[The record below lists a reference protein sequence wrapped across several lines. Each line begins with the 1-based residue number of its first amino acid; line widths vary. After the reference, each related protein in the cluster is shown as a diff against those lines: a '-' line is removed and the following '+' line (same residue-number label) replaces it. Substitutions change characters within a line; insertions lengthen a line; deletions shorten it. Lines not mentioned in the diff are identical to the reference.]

1 MNKLIYLPEE
11 PDEIEELAKAVH
23 NAWMAQKAK
32 DGVTNHPDM
41 LPYEQLAE
49 PVKEYARATV
59 RAVLRELSSRCV
71 RCGDCGA
78 LHNESVDGI
87 GACGALRRATFCDAD
102 ASECRY
108 FRRKG

>member
-1 MNKLIYLPEE
+1 MNKLIYLPEGTG
-11 PDEIEELAKAVH
+11 EIEELAKAVH

-71 RCGDCGA
+71 CCGDCGA
-78 LHNESVDGI
+78 FQTEDVEGF
-87 GACGALRRATFCDAD
+87 GECEALRRATFCEAD